1 MAVVAVVV
9 DAAALFV
16 VLVVDPLLA
25 LLGVLVRLRGVAVVF
40 LSSVRSFDSGL
51 PSSSSCRKPQ
61 VSLKTWR
68 LYPDQQRPVQL
79 FSTCFG
85 LVLRN

>member
-1 MAVVAVVV
+1 MAVVAVVAVVV

-40 LSSVRSFDSGL
+40 LSLVRSFDSGL
-51 PSSSSCRKPQ
+51 PSSSS
-61 VSLKTWR
+61 S
-68 LYPDQQRPVQL
+68 
-79 FSTCFG
+79 S
-85 LVLRN
+85 

>member
-1 MAVVAVVV
+1 MAVVV

-51 PSSSSCRKPQ
+51 PSSSS
-61 VSLKTWR
+61 S
-68 LYPDQQRPVQL
+68 
-79 FSTCFG
+79 S
-85 LVLRN
+85 